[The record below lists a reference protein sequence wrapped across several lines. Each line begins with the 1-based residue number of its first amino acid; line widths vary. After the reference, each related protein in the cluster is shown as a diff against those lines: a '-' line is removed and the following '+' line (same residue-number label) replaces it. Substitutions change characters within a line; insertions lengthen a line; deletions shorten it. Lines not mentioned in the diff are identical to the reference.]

1 MTASE
6 VFEAVTGSGSSDFA
20 MLVAILNRRGAWCLI
35 GGLAVNCYVEP
46 VYTLDADIVVAAS
59 ELSAIK
65 GDLIHAGFSV
75 EEFPHSLNATMPKS
89 DLRIQFTLD
98 SRYQGFVKNTKIQE
112 VLDQQ
117 VPVASLEN
125 IVTGKIWAWSDER
138 RRLSKCKKD
147 ELYTPEDFTDEHR
160 MIAETTR
167 QFIDNEVIP
176 HIDELEKHDWKLA
189 RELVRKAADL
199 GLIGANIPEEYG
211 GLGLDQTSGAL
222 VGENIGRCASFAT
235 TLGAESGIGLLPI
248 IYFGTEAAK
257 EKYLPRI
264 ASGELITA
272 YALTEAGSGSDA
284 MAAKATARLS
294 DDGTHYVLNGEK
306 MFITNG
312 GFADIFIVFAKV
324 DGDKFSAFIVE
335 RQEGLSPGA
344 EEHKMGIKGSS
355 TTPLVLADA
364 KAPLENLLGEIGKG
378 HKIAF
383 NTLNIGRFKLGAMC
397 IGGMKLMLHES
408 IRYANERQQFG
419 KSISSFGA
427 IKSKL
432 GEMAIRTWVGE
443 AMIYRTLG
451 MIETAIG
458 DTTDPDAKRRAIEEY
473 SAECSIIKVALS
485 EYCDYLADEM
495 VQIFGGYGYS
505 ADYPAERAY
514 RDSRINRI
522 FEGTNEINRML
533 IPGRLMKS
541 ALSGRLALLPA
552 AQALMDEILTP
563 QMAGFDYDEG
573 LLAAEEKLAKNAKKV
588 GLMTLGTAAQK
599 YMMKLGDQQEILIGI
614 ADVIMDAYAM
624 ESAILRA
631 RKLAASAGEEAA
643 ARYVDMTRVF
653 CNDAVE
659 RIEARA
665 KNTLAGMTDGDELRT
680 LLAALRRFTK
690 LTPVNTIAARQRI
703 ADVMIVAN
711 KYVY

>member
-1 MTASE
+1 MS
-6 VFEAVTGSGSSDFA
+6 AVA
-20 MLVAILNRRGAWCLI
+20 EQK
-35 GGLAVNCYVEP
+35 AV
-46 VYTLDADIVVAAS
+46 
-59 ELSAIK
+59 IK
-65 GDLIHAGFSV
+65 GGAFLI
-75 EEFPHSLNATMPKS
+75 EERTTEEIF
-89 DLRIQFTLD
+89 
-98 SRYQGFVKNTKIQE
+98 
-112 VLDQQ
+112 
-117 VPVASLEN
+117 
-125 IVTGKIWAWSDER
+125 
-138 RRLSKCKKD
+138 
-147 ELYTPEDFTDEHR
+147 TPEDFTEEHR

-167 QFIDNEVIP
+167 QFVDKEVVP
-176 HIDELEKHDWKLA
+176 RIDELEKHDWKLA
-189 RELVRKAADL
+189 RALVKQAADL

-211 GLGLDQTSGAL
+211 GLGLDQTSSAL
-222 VGENIGRCASFAT
+222 IGENIGRSASFAT

-257 EKYLPRI
+257 QKYLPRI

-294 DDGTHYVLNGEK
+294 GDGTHYILNGEK

-335 RQEGLSPGA
+335 SQEGVTPGA

-364 KAPLENLLGEIGKG
+364 KAPVENLLGEVGKG

-383 NTLNIGRFKLGAMC
+383 NILNIGRFKLGAMC
-397 IGGMKLMLHES
+397 IGGMKLMTHEAT
-408 IRYANERQQFG
+408 RYANERHQFG

-427 IKSKL
+427 IKGKL

-443 AMIYRTLG
+443 SMVYRTLG
-451 MIETAIG
+451 MIETAIS
-458 DTTDPDAKRRAIEEY
+458 DTTDPDAKLRAIEEY

-485 EYCDYLADEM
+485 EYCDYVSDEM
-495 VQIFGGYGYS
+495 VQIYGGYGYS

-541 ALSGRLALLPA
+541 ALSGNLPLLAA
-552 AQALMDEILTP
+552 AQGLMDEILSP
-563 QMAGFDYDEG
+563 QIGGFDEDQG
-573 LLAAEEKLAKNAKKV
+573 MLAAEQKLAKNAKKV
-588 GLMTLGTAAQK
+588 ALMTLGTAAQK
-599 YMMKLGDQQEILIGI
+599 YMMTLGDQQEILLGI
-614 ADVIMDAYAM
+614 ADIIMDTYAM

-631 RKLAASAGEEAA
+631 QKLAASEGEEAA
-643 ARYVDMTRVF
+643 ARYLDMTQVF
-653 CNDAVE
+653 CNDAVQ
-659 RIEARA
+659 RIDSRA
-665 KNTLAGMTDGDELRT
+665 KNTLAAMAEGDELRT

-690 LTPVNTIAARQRI
+690 LTPMNTVSARQRI
-703 ADVMIVAN
+703 AQVMIDAN
-711 KYVY
+711 KWAY

>member
-1 MTASE
+1 MS
-6 VFEAVTGSGSSDFA
+6 AV
-20 MLVAILNRRGAWCLI
+20 
-35 GGLAVNCYVEP
+35 VEQKE
-46 VYTLDADIVVAAS
+46 I
-59 ELSAIK
+59 IK
-65 GDLIHAGFSV
+65 GGAFLI
-75 EEFPHSLNATMPKS
+75 EERTTEDIF
-89 DLRIQFTLD
+89 
-98 SRYQGFVKNTKIQE
+98 
-112 VLDQQ
+112 
-117 VPVASLEN
+117 
-125 IVTGKIWAWSDER
+125 
-138 RRLSKCKKD
+138 
-147 ELYTPEDFTDEHR
+147 TPEDFTEEHR

-167 QFIDNEVIP
+167 QFIDNEVSP
-176 HIDELEKHDWKLA
+176 RVDELEHHDWKLA
-189 RELVRKAADL
+189 RELVKKAADL
-199 GLIGANIPEEYG
+199 GLISANIPEEYG

-257 EKYLPRI
+257 QKYLPKI

-294 DDGTHYVLNGEK
+294 EDGTHYILNGEK

-324 DGDKFSAFIVE
+324 DGDKFTAFIVE
-335 RQEGLSPGA
+335 KQDGVQPGA

-355 TTPLVLADA
+355 TTPLVLTDA
-364 KAPLENLLGEIGKG
+364 KAPVENMLAEVGKG
-378 HKIAF
+378 AKIAF

-397 IGGMKLMLHES
+397 VGGMKLMIHEAV
-408 IRYANERQQFG
+408 RYANERQQFG
-419 KSISSFGA
+419 KPISSFGA

-432 GEMAIRTWVGE
+432 AEMAIRTWVGE
-443 AMIYRTLG
+443 SMTYRTLG
-451 MIETAIG
+451 MIEAAI
-458 DTTDPDAKRRAIEEY
+458 TDPHDPNAKMKAIEEY

-485 EYCDYLADEM
+485 EYCDFVVDEM
-495 VQIFGGYGYS
+495 VQIYGGYGYS
-505 ADYPAERAY
+505 AHYPAERAY

-533 IPGRLMKS
+533 IPGRLMKA
-541 ALSGRLALLPA
+541 ALSGHLALLPA

-563 QMAGFDYDEG
+563 QMASFDEDEAV
-573 LLAAEEKLAKNAKKV
+573 LATEQKLAQNAKKV
-588 GLMTLGTAAQK
+588 ALMTLGTAAQK
-599 YMMKLGDQQEILIGI
+599 YLMKLGDQQEILLGI
-614 ADVIMDAYAM
+614 ADIIMDAYAM

-631 RKLAASAGEEAA
+631 QKLAASQGEEAA
-643 ARYVDMTRVF
+643 ARYIDMTRVF

-665 KNTLAGMTDGDELRT
+665 KNTLAGMSDGDELRT

-690 LTPVNTIAARQRI
+690 LTPMNTITARQRI
-703 ADVMIVAN
+703 ADVLITAN
-711 KYVY
+711 KWAY

>member
-1 MTASE
+1 MSAVVEQKQVVQGGSFMIEDRTTAE
-6 VFEAVTGSGSSDFA
+6 VF
-20 MLVAILNRRGAWCLI
+20 
-35 GGLAVNCYVEP
+35 
-46 VYTLDADIVVAAS
+46 
-59 ELSAIK
+59 
-65 GDLIHAGFSV
+65 
-75 EEFPHSLNATMPKS
+75 
-89 DLRIQFTLD
+89 
-98 SRYQGFVKNTKIQE
+98 
-112 VLDQQ
+112 
-117 VPVASLEN
+117 
-125 IVTGKIWAWSDER
+125 
-138 RRLSKCKKD
+138 
-147 ELYTPEDFTDEHR
+147 TPEDFTEEHR

-176 HIDELEKHDWKLA
+176 RIDELEKHDWKLA
-189 RELVRKAADL
+189 RELIKKAADL

-257 EKYLPRI
+257 EKYLPKI

-294 DDGTHYVLNGEK
+294 DDGTHYILNGEK

-335 RQEGLSPGA
+335 RQEGLAPGA

-364 KAPLENLLGEIGKG
+364 KTPVENLLGEVGKG

-419 KSISSFGA
+419 KPISSFGA

-443 AMIYRTLG
+443 AMIWRTLG
-451 MIETAIG
+451 MIEDAIG
-458 DTTDPDAKRRAIEEY
+458 DTTDPDAKMRAIEEY

-495 VQIFGGYGYS
+495 VQIYGGYGYS

-541 ALSGRLALLPA
+541 ALSGNLALLPA
-552 AQALMDEILTP
+552 AKALMDEVLTP
-563 QMAGFDYDEG
+563 QMASFDDDEG
-573 LLAAEEKLAKNAKKV
+573 LLAAETKLAKNAKKV

-614 ADVIMDAYAM
+614 ADIIMDAYAM

-631 RKLAASAGEEAA
+631 QKLAAAQGEEAA
-643 ARYVDMTRVF
+643 ARFIDMTRVF
-653 CNDAVE
+653 CNDAVA

-665 KNTLAGMTDGDELRT
+665 KNTLAGMSEGDELRT

-703 ADVMIVAN
+703 ADVMIEAN